1 MLVVRPIKLIKMKI
15 KLFHYFLMLLCVV
28 FTAATILPA
37 NVVNIQPPSIVLS
50 KLQSLYPNGQ
60 NIQWEM
66 EKENYEAELLVNGK
80 EVEVLFTPDGT
91 IIGHDKEITES
102 NLPAAVLKAFRKDHS
117 AFMITQAYSLWTI
130 ESSQYKLIV
139 ISKKAK
145 EHLWYDESGNL
156 VSKKIFP
163 PVKGKAIN
171 RNETV
176 GFSSYNKKWELPAV
190 LREISGIVLIDENK
204 MACVQD
210 ELGTIYVY
218 DLAISTI
225 TDSIHFAGPGDY
237 EGIALVDRDIYI
249 LRSDGMIF
257 QVSNFLT
264 NATTKEFKLN
274 LPQSFQNFEGLC
286 YDKLNDRLLIA
297 PRIFDTNDHMK
308 KNVYAFNL
316 KSKSFEKEP
325 VLSFRLSDKLFENI
339 NTRKEAFIP
348 SEISIHPND
357 GKILITDARNK
368 YLLIADN
375 KGNPTNLILLH
386 PTTFAKTEGIAI
398 ATDGSIY
405 LSNEGKN
412 GPANIVRIAP
422 DKIK

>member
-1 MLVVRPIKLIKMKI
+1 MKI
-15 KLFHYFLMLLCVV
+15 KLFHYFLLLLCVD
-28 FTAATILPA
+28 FTAATILPT
-37 NVVNIQPPSIVLS
+37 NVASIQPPSIVLS

-91 IIGHDKEITES
+91 MIGHDKEISES
-102 NLPAAVLKAFRKDHS
+102 ELPPVVLKAFKKDHA
-117 AFMITQAYSLWTI
+117 AFKITQAYSLWTN

-156 VSKKIFP
+156 ISKKIFP

-171 RNETV
+171 RNENA
-176 GFSSYNKKWELPAV
+176 GFSAYQNKWDLPPV

-218 DLAISTI
+218 DLSTSSI
-225 TDSIHFAGPGDY
+225 TDSVHFAGPGDY

-257 QVSNFLT
+257 HVSNFLT
-264 NATTKEFKLN
+264 NAVTKEYKLN

-286 YDKLNDRLLIA
+286 YDKANERLLIA

-316 KSKSFEKEP
+316 KSNSFEKDP
-325 VLSFRLSDKLFENI
+325 VISFRLSDKLFENI

-348 SEISIHPND
+348 SEISINPND

-368 YLLIADN
+368 YLLIADE
-375 KGNPTNLILLH
+375 KGNPINILLLH
-386 PTTFAKTEGIAI
+386 PATFAKTEGIAI
-398 ATDGSIY
+398 ASDGSIY

-412 GPANIVRIAP
+412 GPANIVRIGS
-422 DKIK
+422 DKIR